1 MQLHRFTTAFTITA
15 TLCLAV
21 SQGVARGDAGVAGSI
36 STASDTIDL
45 SAPVASNSAADP
57 AANDSSATSDG
68 SDTSGT
74 DTTTG
79 DQQSG
84 DGANSQ
90 PDTPGPDESS
100 GVHAAKRSTTAQTV
114 QARPQAPPSLGPKD
128 DLGALSPK
136 AKRKEHDLACDARIR
151 NAAFMSRAHADLMS
165 YDAGGSWT
173 AFAAGLGLAAAL
185 LVGAAFSVKRRAVTR
200 GRQAPPAKG
209 MLETAAVFVGICG
222 GIAALGAQ
230 FIPGVGVHARPA
242 PAVEMAV
249 RKVDARITRAE
260 FARALRD
267 RVAIKK
273 ADRSELG
280 NVVWVALHI
289 RGYKGRP
296 LAIDYG
302 PYVNHALVG
311 KQKPMID
318 LPTPATDDE
327 ATVLPIWIPY
337 PSESKTFQAQFRL
350 LDRKG
355 VREIVGTGDMRGP
368 KYRYACPRGR

>member
-1 MQLHRFTTAFTITA
+1 MQFHRVTTAFTIAA

-21 SQGVARGDAGVAGSI
+21 SQGVARADAGVAGSI

-45 SAPVASNSAADP
+45 SAPVASSSAADP
-57 AANDSSATSDG
+57 ATNDSSATSDG
-68 SDTSGT
+68 SGASGA
-74 DTTTG
+74 DTTTD

-84 DGANSQ
+84 DGADSQ
-90 PDTPGPDESS
+90 ADNPSPDQSS
-100 GVHAAKRSTTAQTV
+100 EVQAAKRSATAQSV
-114 QARPQAPPSLGPKD
+114 QALPSLGPND
-128 DLGALSPK
+128 DLAALNPK

-151 NAAFMSRAHADLMS
+151 NAAFMSRAHADLVS

-173 AFAAGLGLAAAL
+173 AFAAALALAAAL
-185 LVGAAFSVKRRAVTR
+185 LVGAAFSVTRRAVTR
-200 GRQAPPAKG
+200 GREAPPAKG

-242 PAVEMAV
+242 PSVEMAV

-289 RGYKGRP
+289 RGYKGQP

-318 LPTPATDDE
+318 LPTPTTDDE

-355 VREIVGTGDMRGP
+355 VREIAGTGDMRGP
-368 KYRYACPRGR
+368 KYRYACPRGK